1 MLNLQ
6 DQIMAVERERDQV
19 LSSLGSK
26 KQQSEERVRKVK
38 MDFEKRLDTMQQ
50 ELNKVN
56 TAKKEHAKMMKNQV
70 VYDRRIRD
78 LSTELN
84 EMKKIKVRLMAQMK
98 TESEKNKISDQ
109 RKNKELLQLKKEKRR
124 DKSQLTTSEIK
135 DVRLTPPS
143 SPSLSRRRQPLQDS
157 DSTNVFMRLTNT
169 QTGGTQ
175 IKRRRALALSAAV
188 TNSNQ
193 SLICVKKTVGHT
205 KAVLSICA
213 ADNLLVS
220 GSKDLTCKVWDM
232 SIGSEVL
239 CLGGHPNYVSK
250 VRYCEVNWLV
260 YTVSNSFVKIS
271 SGLVHDSIPVEPA
284 SSSQAILQQGEQQIF
299 DIQVSRDGHKLYT
312 TTGTIVRLWDL
323 NTHKSAALL
332 FSPKVAKS
340 KWDKLERYITSV
352 VVRKQTIAN
361 MEAEMDL
368 HISKREQLS
377 KKIDA
382 YSKRLDT
389 AIRRNEVTSSNQSLI
404 CVKKAVG
411 HTKAVL
417 SICAAD
423 NLLVSGSKD
432 LTCKVWDMSIGSEVL
447 CLGGHPNYVS
457 KVQYCEVNR
466 LAYTVSNSFV
476 KMWDIRAG
484 AKCITVL
491 RGLSPWTEKISWS

>member
-1 MLNLQ
+1 MYCKQ
-6 DQIMAVERERDQV
+6 PRYIMC
-19 LSSLGSK
+19 L
-26 KQQSEERVRKVK
+26 
-38 MDFEKRLDTMQQ
+38 
-50 ELNKVN
+50 
-56 TAKKEHAKMMKNQV
+56 
-70 VYDRRIRD
+70 
-78 LSTELN
+78 
-84 EMKKIKVRLMAQMK
+84 
-98 TESEKNKISDQ
+98 
-109 RKNKELLQLKKEKRR
+109 
-124 DKSQLTTSEIK
+124 
-135 DVRLTPPS
+135 
-143 SPSLSRRRQPLQDS
+143 
-157 DSTNVFMRLTNT
+157 
-169 QTGGTQ
+169 
-175 IKRRRALALSAAV
+175 V

-193 SLICVKKTVGHT
+193 SLICVKKAVGHT

-250 VRYCEVNWLV
+250 VRYCEVSWLV

-332 FSPKVAKS
+332 FSPK
-340 KWDKLERYITSV
+340 
-352 VVRKQTIAN
+352 
-361 MEAEMDL
+361 
-368 HISKREQLS
+368 
-377 KKIDA
+377 
-382 YSKRLDT
+382 
-389 AIRRNEVTSSNQSLI
+389 VTSSNQSLI